1 MNQKMPLMSKIEEYR
16 QVVEDQL
23 PLIEGMKRPEN
34 LYDPVKYILSLGGK
48 RLRPVLCLASA
59 GLFGDYGVA
68 VMPAIGLEVFHNFTL
83 VHDDMMDNS
92 EMRRNQPTIHK
103 KWDHNT
109 AILSGDAMLI
119 KAFGLVTRS
128 PIGVLPQVLEV
139 FNKTAAE
146 VCEGQQL
153 DMDFEDTLDVTEEGY
168 LDMIRLKTAVLI
180 GGSMKIGGLV
190 GGGSV
195 RDNNLLYKF
204 GQDIGMAFQLQDDWL
219 DVYGDQNAFG
229 KRIGSDILANKKTF
243 LLITALNRLEKSAK
257 EELLGWIERKEYR
270 AEEKIGEVTRL
281 FDEAGVSDVVQKK
294 RDEYFFRALEN
305 FEKIA
310 GNREI
315 KKEIENLVHELM
327 ARAR

>member
-1 MNQKMPLMSKIEEYR
+1 MSKIEEYR
-16 QVVEDQL
+16 RVVEDQL
-23 PLIEGMKRPEN
+23 PLIEGMKRPEG
-34 LYDPVKYILSLGGK
+34 LYEPVKYILSLGGK

-59 GLFGDYGVA
+59 GLFGDYETA
-68 VMPAIGLEVFHNFTL
+68 VMPALGLEVFHNFTL
-83 VHDDMMDNS
+83 VHDDIMDNS
-92 EMRRNQPTIHK
+92 EIRRNQPTIHK
-103 KWDHNT
+103 RWDSNT

-119 KAFGLVTRS
+119 KAFGLITKS

-153 DMDFEDTLDVTEEGY
+153 DMDFEETLDVTEEGY

-195 RDNNLLYKF
+195 RDHSLLYKF

-219 DVYGDQNAFG
+219 DVYGDQNEFG
-229 KRIGSDILANKKTF
+229 KKIGSDILANKKTF
-243 LLITALNRLEKSAK
+243 LLISAMNRLEKSPK
-257 EELLGWIERKEYR
+257 EELLGWIERKDYR
-270 AEEKIGEVTRL
+270 ADEKIKEVTAL
-281 FDEAGVSDVVQKK
+281 FDEAGVSDVVQNK
-294 RDEYFFRALEN
+294 RDEYFFRAIEN
-305 FEKIA
+305 FEKIT
-310 GNREI
+310 GNKEV
-315 KKEIENLVHELM
+315 KNEIENLVHELM